1 MQNWH
6 RTEITCEVFGHG
18 SMTFRPYIDACSVVK
33 CAFKPFPLP
42 ALGIACREAEFNEE
56 KEDLH
61 EDKVGRE

>member
-1 MQNWH
+1 
-6 RTEITCEVFGHG
+6 
-18 SMTFRPYIDACSVVK
+18 MTFRPYVDACSVVK

-42 ALGIACREAEFNEE
+42 VLGIARREAEFNEE